1 MNKISDPRLVVI
13 IKGANKSYS
22 PAIDIIRKDRES

>member
-1 MNKISDPRLVVI
+1 MNKISDPRVVVN

-22 PAIDIIRKDRES
+22 PAINIIRKDRES